1 MRTFKYSAQAKDG
14 TKSNGVVEAI
24 DEYAA
29 VDKIKAE
36 YPIVLKLQP
45 VRTGGVWDVLNADV
59 GSKKV
64 DAKALSVMCSQF
76 SVIISSGIGI
86 NSCLLMIAQQTE
98 DKKLKKMLTASAD
111 DVSQGIPLATA
122 FEKNYPQL
130 PALFIETIRAGEI
143 SGTLDRSFDNLYEYY
158 KKANT
163 VSQKVKSAMRYPL
176 FVLGVAVVVLIVIM
190 VKVMPTMTSLFKD
203 FGGELPVPTQILI
216 AMTDWFQ
223 TGWMI
228 IVAVILVIYIVFK
241 VWTSTGE
248 GKLAWAKFSLKMPS
262 FGKIAILNASQQFA
276 TSMASLVGSGL
287 SVADSLKTT
296 AKCIDNYAISRE
308 VRVMSEKI
316 ETGAELGEVVSKSAY
331 FPDVLKEMTGVGE
344 RTGELVKT
352 LSTVGS
358 YYTQESEYATQKM
371 LARLEPTMLI
381 VLTIIAGFIVIS
393 IYLPMFTMYNY
404 M

>member
-1 MRTFKYSAQAKDG
+1 
-14 TKSNGVVEAI
+14 
-24 DEYAA
+24 
-29 VDKIKAE
+29 
-36 YPIVLKLQP
+36 
-45 VRTGGVWDVLNADV
+45 
-59 GSKKV
+59 
-64 DAKALSVMCSQF
+64 
-76 SVIISSGIGI
+76 
-86 NSCLLMIAQQTE
+86 MIAQQTE

-228 IVAVILVIYIVFK
+228 IVGVILVI
-241 VWTSTGE
+241 
-248 GKLAWAKFSLKMPS
+248 
-262 FGKIAILNASQQFA
+262 
-276 TSMASLVGSGL
+276 
-287 SVADSLKTT
+287 
-296 AKCIDNYAISRE
+296 
-308 VRVMSEKI
+308 
-316 ETGAELGEVVSKSAY
+316 
-331 FPDVLKEMTGVGE
+331 
-344 RTGELVKT
+344 
-352 LSTVGS
+352 
-358 YYTQESEYATQKM
+358 
-371 LARLEPTMLI
+371 
-381 VLTIIAGFIVIS
+381 
-393 IYLPMFTMYNY
+393 
-404 M
+404 

>member
-190 VKVMPTMTSLFKD
+190 HRD
-203 FGGELPVPTQILI
+203 
-216 AMTDWFQ
+216 
-223 TGWMI
+223 
-228 IVAVILVIYIVFK
+228 
-241 VWTSTGE
+241 
-248 GKLAWAKFSLKMPS
+248 
-262 FGKIAILNASQQFA
+262 
-276 TSMASLVGSGL
+276 
-287 SVADSLKTT
+287 
-296 AKCIDNYAISRE
+296 
-308 VRVMSEKI
+308 
-316 ETGAELGEVVSKSAY
+316 
-331 FPDVLKEMTGVGE
+331 
-344 RTGELVKT
+344 
-352 LSTVGS
+352 
-358 YYTQESEYATQKM
+358 EY
-371 LARLEPTMLI
+371 
-381 VLTIIAGFIVIS
+381 
-393 IYLPMFTMYNY
+393 
-404 M
+404 